1 MGDVVLRLKADCVD
15 YFSPIGAY
23 VRVIGSNIG
32 DPRSFLF
39 RFKEFV
45 TQFKLSGQYEIQPLL
60 PQPKTNY
67 RSLLES

>member
-1 MGDVVLRLKADCVD
+1 MEVKLKQPYDTLQAALL
-15 YFSPIGAY
+15 SKNNT
-23 VRVIGSNIG
+23 SG

-60 PQPKTNY
+60 NKYSYLN
-67 RSLLES
+67 